1 MATNTRTLN
10 PDVVKTG
17 LDKIFWDSY
26 NKKKIS
32 GHIDH
37 SDSRVFNQES
47 INNRAETVSTI
58 YKGIGEFVGTAEEGT
73 YAETNFEQGPKRPI
87 GFSKFTNS
95 VKITEEL
102 EDDDMWGVV
111 KRHVA
116 DMGRKA
122 MQTKN
127 RIRFDLYRGAF
138 TVTETILSEVGSEKY
153 LVADDNETLNGD
165 VVDNKSVLA
174 FSETGVDDLFTK
186 LYTQVLHDG
195 TIDEGQVASTLLVP
209 TSLHKEACVLLDTDK
224 VPGSNNNDI
233 NYYSNKY
240 DISLATSRYIGS
252 QVGAGTDPVF
262 GTITAGSDTAY
273 FLLGDEHRVM
283 SYTRKALETNFREK
297 KYSDN
302 GTSKYLASFRDGQEA
317 VDFIGVTGS
326 TGAGA

>member
-1 MATNTRTLN
+1 MTNDRALN

-32 GHIDH
+32 GHVDH
-37 SDSRVFNQES
+37 SDTRIFNQES

-58 YKGIGEFVGTAEEGT
+58 YQGIGEFVGTAEEGD
-73 YAETNFEQGPKRPI
+73 YAESNFEQGPKRPV

-116 DMGRKA
+116 DLGRKA

-138 TVTETILSEVGSEKY
+138 ASTETILSTVGTPKY
-153 LVADDNETLNGD
+153 LVDDTNETLNGD
-165 VVDNKSVLA
+165 VVDNKSTTA
-174 FSETGVDDLFTK
+174 FGEAGVDDLFTK
-186 LYTQVLHDG
+186 LYSQVLHDG
-195 TIDEGQVASTLLVP
+195 TIDEGQVASSLLVP
-209 TSLHKEACVLLDTDK
+209 TALHKEACVLLDTDK
-224 VPGSNNNDI
+224 VTGSNDNDI

-240 DISLATSRYIGS
+240 DISLATSRYM
-252 QVGAGTDPVF
+252 GAQITSTVDPVF
-262 GTITAGSDTAY
+262 GTLTAGSDTAF

-283 SYTRKALETNFREK
+283 SYTRKALETNFRDK
-297 KYSDN
+297 QYSDN

-326 TGAGA
+326 VGA